1 MAIPKQVVQFFF
13 GATDEDTS
21 AKGVKLGDLVIA
33 QNVQQLHGGE
43 FIKRGG
49 LYQTLQS
56 YSGDT
61 VEPDSLVS
69 PDGVQ
74 AIIHDLD
81 TDGAYVATGEVEA
94 TGLERPINQSQGA
107 SLRLMPT
114 TQVRFP
120 ARERDTQAAPMCKQS
135 GDFYAFLVDDEHI
148 RVVRQSADGSTMIDD
163 SGSVAI
169 NGPKGTGSYP
179 STHIKSFAL
188 VNTDDFDAE
197 YLWIFWVDWSTNA
210 GAQQNTDG
218 VWAIKFNKAD
228 LTTYTQSVVSDG
240 GTDGLYLTSIS
251 ASIVGNGKLVVAQVG
266 NIGHGETNFRDACA
280 SVDWHAQHFYFA
292 SNGTR
297 SQIGYKTVTITQEFN
312 WCASGCCML
321 TIDGVAAFNTG
332 NFMYAAWLN
341 SATYQDQWMLT
352 VLTIPEDFDET
363 GKETDG
369 SYSTV
374 IAITTL
380 PDAVAGHGIAMGS
393 VTGYETATG
402 AFLVAQMRHNWG
414 ANLVYPDGVYTS
426 DRLYTMGL
434 DWKNTGAG
442 DVTPTWT
449 ARGAW
454 LAHGWFEWTD
464 GTKCVITGY
473 EDPDA
478 LQVPYHLRN
487 AETGQ
492 ILAQFS
498 YGEGAHA
505 GGTATSTTQVTGH
518 WNDLNQPMIQ
528 GDSATSSHDNVVLA
542 TQSANVTGTTD
553 IVSVLLDKPAYQ
565 NPAAWGNMAL
575 VTGPVPTIVN
585 GWQKVTEA
593 GPLVAPPRFLTC
605 QGVGET

>member
-21 AKGVKLGDLVIA
+21 AKGVKLGDLVLA

-49 LYQTLQS
+49 IYQTLQS

-94 TGLERPINQSQGA
+94 TGLERPINQPQGA

-163 SGSVAI
+163 SGSVAVY
-169 NGPKGTGSYP
+169 GPKGTGSYP

-188 VNTDDFDAE
+188 VNTDDFDIDH
-197 YLWIFWVDWSTNA
+197 LWIFWVDWSTNE

-218 VWAIKFNKAD
+218 VWALKFSKAD
-228 LTTYTQSVVSDG
+228 LTTHTKWCVVDG

-251 ASIVGNGKLVVAQVG
+251 ASIVGNGRLVVAQVG
-266 NIGHGETNFRDACA
+266 NIGHDELHFRGACA

-292 SNGTR
+292 SNGAR
-297 SQIGYKTVTITQEFN
+297 SQIGYKTETITQEFN

-321 TIDGVAAFNTG
+321 TVDGVAAFKTG
-332 NFMYAAWLN
+332 YFRYAAWLN
-341 SATYQDQWMLT
+341 SSAYQDQWMLT
-352 VLTIPEDFDET
+352 LITVPEDFDET
-363 GKETDG
+363 GNETNL
-369 SYSTV
+369 THV
-374 IAITTL
+374 
-380 PDAVAGHGIAMGS
+380 AVHQIRTAELVGTGHGMGLGA

-402 AFLVAQMRHNWG
+402 VFLVAQMRYYCG
-414 ANLVYPDGVYTS
+414 AALVDPDGEYTS
-426 DRLYTMGL
+426 DRLYTMGITWL
-434 DWKNTGAG
+434 EANTATI
-442 DVTPTWT
+442 DWT

-454 LAHGWFEWTD
+454 LAHGWLEWTD
-464 GTKCVITGY
+464 GTRCVITGY

-505 GGTATSTTQVTGH
+505 GGTATSRTQVDGH
-518 WNDLNQPMIQ
+518 WSDINQPMIQ

-593 GPLVAPPRFLTC
+593 GPLTAPPRFLTC
-605 QGVGET
+605 YGTGNT